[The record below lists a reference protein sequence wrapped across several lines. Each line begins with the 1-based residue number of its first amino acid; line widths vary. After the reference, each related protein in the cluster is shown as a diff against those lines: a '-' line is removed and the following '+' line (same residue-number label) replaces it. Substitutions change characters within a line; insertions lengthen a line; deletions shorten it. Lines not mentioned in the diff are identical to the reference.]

1 MNTLKGNWVSQI
13 KNHRKKVYSQCG
25 EEGFIEFILQNIGV
39 DVSKMILVEFGAG
52 DGVSLSNS
60 NYFIKKGAQSF
71 RFDGDNKGNKSVWE
85 TWLTR
90 YTVNTIAKDSGWRKI
105 DLLLVDIDGN
115 DYHLIDEFVSAVENK
130 PKLIVCEINPIW
142 KRNEAAIIPY
152 NENHVW
158 NNDDYYGM
166 SLRAAEILLEGSYG
180 YKLVFVNDSLNAYFV
195 LRELLPEEFTTDYEY
210 KVKKDHPHNK
220 NGEWIVM
227 TY

>member
-1 MNTLKGNWVSQI
+1 MNWVSQI

-39 DVSKMILVEFGAG
+39 DIPKMVLIEYGAG

-60 NYFIKKGAQSF
+60 QYFIDKGCRNAL
-71 RFDGDNKGNKSVWE
+71 RYDGDNKGNESVE
-85 TWLTR
+85 KVWL
-90 YTVNTIAKDSGWRKI
+90 NKI
-105 DLLLVDIDGN
+105 EAYSHGLEFDYMEFDLFLVDLDGN
-115 DYHLIDEFVSAVENK
+115 DYYLIEEFVNVVRHK

-166 SLRAAEILLEGSYG
+166 SLMAAEVLLEGSYG

-195 LRELLPEEFTTDYEY
+195 RAELLPDKYTTDYDY

-220 NGEWIVM
+220 TGEWIVI

>member
-1 MNTLKGNWVSQI
+1 MSNQNWVSQI

-39 DVSKMILVEFGAG
+39 DIPKMTLVEFGAG

-60 NYFIKKGAQSF
+60 QYFIEKGSNGL
-71 RFDGDNKGNKSVWE
+71 RYDGNNKGNKSVIEVWFKRSE
-85 TWLTR
+85 VEYLATTLNESEI
-90 YTVNTIAKDSGWRKI
+90 NTDLFLI
-105 DLLLVDIDGN
+105 DVDGN
-115 DYHLIDEFVSAVENK
+115 DYHFIDEFVSTSKVK

-152 NENHVW
+152 NEDHVW

-166 SLRAAEILLEGSYG
+166 SLKAAEVLLEHHG
-180 YKLVFVNDSLNAYFV
+180 YKLIFVNDSLNAYFV
-195 LRELLPEEFTTDYEY
+195 LSELLPDEFTTDYNY

-220 NGEWIVM
+220 VGEWIVSKH
-227 TY
+227 